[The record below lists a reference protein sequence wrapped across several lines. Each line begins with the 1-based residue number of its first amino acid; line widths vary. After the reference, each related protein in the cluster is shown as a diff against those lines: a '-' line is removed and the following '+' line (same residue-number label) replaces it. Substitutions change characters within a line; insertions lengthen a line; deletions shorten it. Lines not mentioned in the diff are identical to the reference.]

1 MAVNHKSASR
11 LALGAVIFVVLAALF
26 YQRAS
31 HNRAHV
37 DFRNSNFFVFWLAG
51 KMISSAQDPYNAVQW
66 AAGHDAYGVTWRPN
80 ETFLYPLPLALVVA
94 PLALLPLPTAYFAW
108 QLLSQGLIALV
119 VWILLR
125 ERPEARFQRLFLP
138 LVVFLMFFGPVYLT
152 LQVGALGAFT
162 LLAVGTAIWAWDRRA
177 SFAAGA
183 LLALTLLKPSQ
194 GVPIALLAA
203 VWMVARRDWKGLLGL
218 IGGMIALLLL
228 GMLADPLWIVQ
239 FAHSSQ
245 TLVQETL
252 GQQSNLVSYGYLACG
267 HGLGC
272 TWILGGLAS
281 ALVLSACGVLLWRWQ
296 SVLSPWEACNII
308 IPMAFVSTVYL
319 WSYDQILYV
328 IPIVWITMVL
338 LERTNSYVPPFVFI
352 LVLVFISFIV
362 LFRQASSQS
371 DLWSVVTT
379 GLIVGDCALLGFRS
393 NYARSDAP

>member
-11 LALGAVIFVVLAALF
+11 LALGAVTVVVLAALF

-31 HNRAHV
+31 HNQAHV

-51 KMISSAQDPYNAVQW
+51 KMISSGQDPYNAVQW
-66 AAGHDAYGVTWRPN
+66 AAGHDMYGVTWRPN
-80 ETFLYPLPLALVVA
+80 ETFLYPLPLGFVVA
-94 PLALLPLPTAYFAW
+94 PLALLPLQTAYFAW
-108 QLLSQGLIALV
+108 QLLSQVLIALV

-125 ERPEARFQRLFLP
+125 DRPEARFQRLFLP

-162 LLAVGTAIWAWDRRA
+162 LLAVGTAILAWDTRA

-218 IGGMIALLLL
+218 TGGTIALLVL
-228 GMLADPLWIVQ
+228 GMLADPLWTVQ
-239 FAHSSQ
+239 FARSSRA
-245 TLVQETL
+245 LLHETL
-252 GQQSNLVSYGYLACG
+252 GQQSNLISYAYLACG
-267 HGLGC
+267 HGLTC

-296 SVLSPWEACNII
+296 CLLSPWESFNII
-308 IPMAFVSTVYL
+308 IPVAFVSTFYL

-328 IPIVWITMVL
+328 IPIVWIAMVL
-338 LERTNSYVPPFVFI
+338 LERTNSFVPPFVFV
-352 LVLVFISFIV
+352 LVLVLISFIV

-371 DLWSVVTT
+371 DLWSLVTT
-379 GLIVGDCALLGFRS
+379 GLIVGACAWLGFRS
-393 NYARSDAP
+393 KHAPSGAS